1 VALLDAITAS
11 GEASFLSVLKVFGD
25 RPSPGLLS
33 FPRPGVTLALDFPMR
48 GERTLALLDRLD
60 AIVMEAGGAIYPA
73 KDARM
78 SRETFAR
85 SFPRLEAF
93 TRHVD
98 PAFSSS
104 FWRRVHG

>member
-1 VALLDAITAS
+1 
-11 GEASFLSVLKVFGD
+11 
-25 RPSPGLLS
+25 
-33 FPRPGVTLALDFPMR
+33 
-48 GERTLALLDRLD
+48 
-60 AIVMEAGGAIYPA
+60 
-73 KDARM
+73 M
-78 SRETFAR
+78 SRETFAL